1 MEENCGAGV
10 EIWTLIVI
18 AQERCGKGKTAFRTE
33 SNVLY
38 IYIRMCLHKATQEP
52 RVMTNLSVC

>member
-38 IYIRMCLHKATQEP
+38 IYTHVSAQIAC
-52 RVMTNLSVC
+52 